1 MIKIESLRGLGLNG
15 GLGFLIFVR
24 VWFSDWLGLL
34 VFGLYAGVVRRHTI
48 RLVSKGTRHSFDQ
61 RLNGIA
67 VCFSKCSEFV
77 LNSRLLFL
85 KVCSCVNARCI
96 NLWKSIL
103 SKCNVWGSVCVGL
116 IPFQLRRFSKFLM

>member
-1 MIKIESLRGLGLNG
+1 VIKIESLRGLGLNG

-34 VFGLYAGVVRRHTI
+34 VFGLYVGVVRRHTI

-77 LNSRLLFL
+77 LNSCLLFL
-85 KVCSCVNARCI
+85 KVCSCVTHVALIYGIQYYRSAKYGAVC
-96 NLWKSIL
+96 
-103 SKCNVWGSVCVGL
+103 VWG
-116 IPFQLRRFSKFLM
+116 

>member
-1 MIKIESLRGLGLNG
+1 VIKIESLRGLGLNG

-34 VFGLYAGVVRRHTI
+34 VFGLYVGVVRRHTI

-77 LNSRLLFL
+77 LNKSLVFESLFL
-85 KVCSCVNARCI
+85 CNARCI
-96 NLWKSIL
+96 NLWNSIL
-103 SKCNVWGSVCVGL
+103 SKCKVWGSVCVGL
-116 IPFQLRRFSKFLM
+116 IPFQLRRVSKFLM